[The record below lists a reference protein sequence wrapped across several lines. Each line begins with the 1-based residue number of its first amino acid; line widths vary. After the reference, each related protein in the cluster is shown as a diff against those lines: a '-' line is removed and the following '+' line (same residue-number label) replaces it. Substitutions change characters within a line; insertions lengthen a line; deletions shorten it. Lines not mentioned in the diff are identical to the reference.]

1 MEDLSMQIVEGIA
14 QAVNGEGAS
23 EMMME
28 DIGMDKD
35 GAITVLLAD
44 LPQERLSEL
53 VAEVHDRI
61 SRWRVNPFSEVVY
74 GSGRTLRLYLKPEGE
89 IRRLYQRQQW

>member
-28 DIGMDKD
+28 DIGIDKD

-44 LPQERLSEL
+44 LPQDRLSEL

-61 SRWRVNPFSEVVY
+61 SHWRVNPFSEVVY
-74 GSGRTLRLYLKPEGE
+74 GGGRTLRFYLKPEDE
-89 IRRLYQRQQW
+89 IRRLYQWQQW

>member
-14 QAVNGEGAS
+14 QAINGEGAS

-28 DIGMDKD
+28 DIGIDRD

-53 VAEVHDRI
+53 VAEVHDRV
-61 SRWRVNPFSEVVY
+61 SHWRVNPFSEVVY
-74 GSGRTLRLYLKPEGE
+74 GGGRTPRFYLKPEDE

>member
-1 MEDLSMQIVEGIA
+1 MQIVEGIA

-23 EMMME
+23 ELMME

-61 SRWRVNPFSEVVY
+61 SHWRVNPFSEVVY
-74 GSGRTLRLYLKPEGE
+74 GSGRILRFYLKPEDE